1 VKRWLAFV
9 AAPLAAL
16 LPASTAAAQEA
27 PGAVEEPCANP
38 PCAAVPHEHRQPKT
52 EKLTARLAGLLDAG
66 ITYQRIYTI
75 PIVAADFGGAV
86 GLETQ
91 WFAVY
96 FDASMLWGSTQ
107 DGLTTRNVRFGPMA
121 EGKIDRFR
129 IGAGVEF
136 DIMWFDRVTYT
147 GAITGLGW
155 GGYLFASVDL
165 VKLDPESVYLS
176 VRLNGD
182 VFAGDANQLAGL
194 WGPSALVGFRF

>member
-1 VKRWLAFV
+1 VKRWSACF

-16 LPASTAAAQEA
+16 LAASTAAAEA
-27 PGAVEEPCANP
+27 DSGATDEPCANP
-38 PCAAVPHEHRQPKT
+38 PCAAIPHEHRQPKT
-52 EKLTARLAGLLDAG
+52 EKWKTRLTGLLDAG

-86 GLETQ
+86 GIETQ

-96 FDASMLWGSTQ
+96 FNGSMLWGSTQ
-107 DGLTTRNVRFGPMA
+107 DGLTTRNLRFGPMA

-129 IGAGVEF
+129 LGAGAEF
-136 DIMWFDRVTYT
+136 DIMWFDRATYT

-165 VKLDPESVYLS
+165 AKLDPESVYLS

-182 VFAGDANQLAGL
+182 LFAGDSNSMAGL